1 MAEGERNEGT
11 GTGFRGQQLL
21 PSTRHKSI
29 SDPEKFETQDYFAM
43 RGDGAPQHET
53 GQRVATCCDELGAC
67 RSPDLPRSVTM
78 LPPPLFF
85 WETESHRFKSSKG
98 HERARESAEEGA
110 KSRLPV
116 GRAGDLGCAWD
127 RVTR

>member
-78 LPPPLFF
+78 LPP
-85 WETESHRFKSSKG
+85 RFSGRQKAIDLKAPRDTR
-98 HERARESAEEGA
+98 ERERVLKKAL
-110 KSRLPV
+110 K
-116 GRAGDLGCAWD
+116 AGCRSDGPATLAALGTA
-127 RVTR
+127 